1 MRHRNDGLQ
10 VATELALLG
19 VTAAAIIGMHRL
31 FEDGSFRGP
40 LLLQALLAHVTMAA
54 LRRARVRL
62 LPAAVAAVVIGALC
76 ITWAQYLRTTWM
88 LIPSP
93 DTLTAIRA
101 DMDGAWAVFQEVQ
114 APAPVEPG
122 FIVATSLAVW
132 VIAFVADWG
141 AFRTGV
147 SFEALLPPAT
157 LFLFAAVLGAD
168 GARTAA
174 AALFVAAAMLFLLL
188 HRTWR
193 QEDTATWAALHHHR
207 GRRALVT
214 SGGSL
219 ACVAVL
225 AGALVGPNLP
235 GAENSALLPWREL
248 TDDQEP
254 RVVISPLV
262 DIQSRL
268 LQQPNVNVFT
278 VRTDNPDGAYWRLTA
293 LDSFTGSIWKSSYK
307 TDDVDNELPRSNEH
321 AADTTLTTQ
330 TITIQALAAIW
341 LPAAYEPISLDSD
354 AEVDYDEDS
363 ATLIVDRDADTS
375 DGLQY
380 TVTSRVSDWTGEE
393 LQTASDEVP
402 DDIADRYL
410 QLPDDFSDRI
420 RNEAEGV
427 VVGAEGPY
435 AKAMALQAYLR
446 GDPFEYST
454 QVQHGHSNDVMEDFL
469 FVTHKGYCEQFAG
482 TYAAMARAI
491 GLPSRVVVGFTKG
504 TRDDSVPPD
513 EPALFRVNG
522 EHAHAWVELWFD
534 GFGWVTFDPTPGR
547 APPNA
552 QDWLNVPEQQDE
564 TGGGGETATTV
575 PPNQG
580 QPGGP
585 APTRPSGPIQDDRAV
600 TADAPDAA
608 TTPRDDGGNPILEPL
623 KRAAG
628 PAGLVGLAYLLLVPL
643 ALALKTSLRRRRA
656 RAPVDRVGLAWIETN
671 ERLALAGLHMP
682 ASLTIA
688 ERAARMRLA
697 FPATAPSIE
706 LLSGSIERVTYGEV
720 EPTKEEA
727 ARATAASAEIGAA
740 AARRQPWYRRVLPHL
755 DIRRLV
761 PEPDRARRTTHGA
774 QRTHAPASGSGSG
787 SSGSIAS
794 VKPGR

>member
-1 MRHRNDGLQ
+1 MRHRNDSLQ
-10 VATELALLG
+10 VATEVALLG

-40 LLLQALLAHVTMAA
+40 LLLQALLAHVTMAV

-62 LPAAVAAVVIGALC
+62 LPAALAALVVGVLC
-76 ITWAQYLRTTWM
+76 VTWVQYLSTTLV

-93 DTLTAIRA
+93 DTLSAIRL
-101 DMDGAWAVFQEVQ
+101 DMDTAWMVFREVQ

-168 GARTAA
+168 GDRTAA

-193 QEDTATWAALHHHR
+193 QEDTATWAALHHQR
-207 GRRALVT
+207 GRRSLVA

-225 AGALVGPNLP
+225 AGSLVGPNLP

-248 TDDQEP
+248 TDDEKP

-268 LQQPNVNVFT
+268 LQQPNINVFT

-293 LDSFTGSIWKSSYK
+293 LDSFNGNIWKSSYK
-307 TDDVDNELPRSNEH
+307 TDDVDGELPRSGEH
-321 AADTTLTTQ
+321 AANTTSMTQ

-341 LPAAYEPISLDSD
+341 LPAAFEPVELQAD
-354 AEVDYDEDS
+354 AEIDFDRQS
-363 ATLIVDRDADTS
+363 ATLIVDRNADTS

-380 TVTSRVSDWTGEE
+380 TITSRVPTWTDEE
-393 LQTASDEVP
+393 LLTASDEVP
-402 DDIADRYL
+402 DDIRDRYL
-410 QLPDDFSDRI
+410 ELPQDFSDRI
-420 RNEAEGV
+420 RDEALRV
-427 VVGAEGPY
+427 TGASESPY
-435 AKAMALQAYLR
+435 AKAMVLMTYLR
-446 GDPFEYST
+446 GAPFQYST
-454 QVQHGHSNDVMEDFL
+454 EVQRGHSNDAMVDFL
-469 FVTHKGYCEQFAG
+469 FTTKTGYCEQFAG

-491 GLPSRVVVGFTKG
+491 GIPSRVVVGFTKG
-504 TRDDSVPPD
+504 TRDNSVPAN

-522 EHAHAWVELWFD
+522 EHAHAWVELWFE
-534 GFGWVTFDPTPGR
+534 GFGWVTFDPTPNR

-552 QDWLNVPEQQDE
+552 DEWLNVPEQQDE
-564 TGGGGETATTV
+564 SGGDGSTATTV
-575 PPNQG
+575 PANQPAPGGGGAPG
-580 QPGGP
+580 QPNTP
-585 APTRPSGPIQDDRAV
+585 LDDRGNIETGAPEAAE
-600 TADAPDAA
+600 TPQAD
-608 TTPRDDGGNPILEPL
+608 DDGNPVFAWIG
-623 KRAAG
+623 KVAA
-628 PAGLVGLAYLLLVPL
+628 PAGMALLLYLVVVPL
-643 ALALKTSLRRRRA
+643 ALVAKRYLRRRRA
-656 RAPVDRVGLAWIETN
+656 RAPVDRVGLAWVETN
-671 ERLALAGLHMP
+671 ERLGLAGLQMS

-697 FPATAPSIE
+697 FPMSAASIE
-706 LLSGSIERVTYGEV
+706 LLAGSIERVTYGEV
-720 EPTKEEA
+720 EPSEDEA
-727 ARATAASAEIGAA
+727 ARVAQASAVIGVA
-740 AARRQPWYRRVLPHL
+740 AARRQPWYRRVLSYL
-755 DIRRLV
+755 DVRRLV

-787 SSGSIAS
+787 TFAPA
-794 VKPGR
+794 KPSR

>member
-10 VATELALLG
+10 IATEVALLG
-19 VTAAAIIGMHRL
+19 VTATAIVGMHRL

-40 LLLQALLAHVTMAA
+40 LLLQALLAHLTMAV

-62 LPAAVAAVVIGALC
+62 LPAALAALVIGLLC
-76 ITWAQYLRTTWM
+76 ITWVQYLGTTWV
-88 LIPSP
+88 LVPSSE
-93 DTLTAIRA
+93 TFSAIRL
-101 DMDGAWAVFQEVQ
+101 DMDSAWAVFREVQ

-168 GARTAA
+168 GDRTAA

-207 GRRALVT
+207 GRRSLVA

-225 AGALVGPNLP
+225 AGSLVGPNLP

-248 TDDQEP
+248 TDDEEP

-293 LDSFTGSIWKSSYK
+293 LDTFTGSIWKSSYK
-307 TDDVDNELPRSNEH
+307 TDDVDHELPRSAEH
-321 AADTTLTTQ
+321 AANTTVTTQ

-341 LPAAYEPISLDSD
+341 LPAAYEPTSLDAD

-380 TVTSRVSDWTGEE
+380 VVTSRVPDWTDEE
-393 LQTASDEVP
+393 LLTATDEVP

-410 QLPDDFSDRI
+410 QLPNDFSDRI
-420 RNEAEGV
+420 RNEAENV
-427 VVGAEGPY
+427 TSGATSPY
-435 AKAMALQAYLR
+435 AKAIVLQSYLR

-469 FVTHKGYCEQFAG
+469 FVTQKGYCEQFAG
-482 TYAAMARAI
+482 TYAAMARAV

-504 TRDDSVPPD
+504 NRDQSVPAN

-522 EHAHAWVELWFD
+522 EHAHAWVEIWFE

-547 APPNA
+547 APPNSD
-552 QDWLNVPEQQDE
+552 DWLNIPEQQDS
-564 TGGGGETATTV
+564 TGGTGNTPTTV
-575 PPNQG
+575 PSNEGNPNEG
-580 QPGGP
+580 VTPP
-585 APTRPSGPIQDDRAV
+585 RPSGPLNDQGLETAAPEAAETARSDD
-600 TADAPDAA
+600 D
-608 TTPRDDGGNPILEPL
+608 NPILEPL
-623 KRAAG
+623 KRAAV
-628 PAGLVGLAYLLLVPL
+628 PAALVVLAYLLLVPL
-643 ALALKTSLRRRRA
+643 ALAGKTYLRRRRA
-656 RAPVDRVGLAWIETN
+656 RAPIDRVGLAWIETN
-671 ERLALAGLHMP
+671 ERLALAGLQMP
-682 ASLTIA
+682 ASLTVA

-697 FPATAPSIE
+697 FPTTAPSIE
-706 LLSGSIERVTYGEV
+706 LLAGSIERVTYGEV
-720 EPTKEEA
+720 EPSEDEA
-727 ARATAASAEIGAA
+727 TQAAEASSEIGSA
-740 AARRQPWYRRVLPHL
+740 AARRQRWHRRALAHF

-761 PEPDRARRTTHGA
+761 PEPDRARRTAHGA
-774 QRTHAPASGSGSG
+774 QRTHAPASGSGPG
-787 SSGSIAS
+787 SLGPV
-794 VKPGR
+794 VKSQR